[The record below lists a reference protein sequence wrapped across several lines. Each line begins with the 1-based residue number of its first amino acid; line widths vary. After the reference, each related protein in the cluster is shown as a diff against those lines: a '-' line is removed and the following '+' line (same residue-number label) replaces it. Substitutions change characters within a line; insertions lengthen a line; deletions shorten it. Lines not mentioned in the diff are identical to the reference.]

1 MCASGS
7 RISTSAS
14 VSMSRALTSP
24 RLVDP
29 QVERL
34 GGVDVH
40 LQRNL
45 LQVQDDV
52 GRVLDHAGD
61 RRELV
66 QHAVDLD
73 RRDRRAFN
81 RRQQHAPQG
90 VADGRAEPA
99 LERLR
104 VEPSEPIRERLAL
117 ELQPLGPLKTFP
129 EHVSS
134 YLSIRRP
141 DVSARQTCRVAPRL
155 PPQVWEGCGRGAAL
169 AAASFQFPAASK
181 QELFLKLGA
190 GSWKLAA
197 ISNTTRRSAAPAR
210 AG

>member
-24 RLVDP
+24 ALSIAE
-29 QVERL
+29 VERL
-34 GGVDVH
+34 GRVDVH

-45 LQVQDDV
+45 LQVEDDV
-52 GRVLDHAGD
+52 GRILDHAGD

-73 RRDRRAFN
+73 RRDRRALD
-81 RRQQHAPQG
+81 RGQQHAPQR

-104 VEPSEPIRERLAL
+104 VEAAEPIRQRLAL

-129 EHVSS
+129 EHSS
-134 YLSIRRP
+134 RSFRFRRP
-141 DVSARQTCRVAPRL
+141 DVSAARPAVSPPASHRRSGKAAGGGLRLRCQLRRLTSCQLLRRL
-155 PPQVWEGCGRGAAL
+155 P
-169 AAASFQFPAASK
+169 
-181 QELFLKLGA
+181 ELEAGYGA
-190 GSWKLAA
+190 GP
-197 ISNTTRRSAAPAR
+197 TC
-210 AG
+210 